1 MQEWIDYSDVDG
13 FNLAYAI
20 TPGTFVDAVEHL
32 IPELQRRG
40 VAPTEYD
47 RGTLREKLFGEGPCL
62 PDRHPGAS
70 YRRLDQAES
79 LAASTAA

>member
-20 TPGTFVDAVEHL
+20 TPGTFIDVVEHL

-40 VAPTEYD
+40 VAPTSYPP
-47 RGTLREKLFGEGPCL
+47 GPTLRERLFGAGPRL
-62 PDRHPGAS
+62 PESHPGAA
-70 YRRLDQAES
+70 YRKLGEP
-79 LAASTAA
+79 LAAGVAA